1 MGCFALFFSEK
12 RGQNIKVCEMNAT
25 RRNKRKPFLKC
36 LAQVLVC
43 VDMVQVIKAQVHS
56 VSLNPEFFPYL
67 FSLSLLFFYF
77 FLLTRKTYCQFK
89 PLNNASQV
97 RWFCLVAFIV
107 HASMFC
113 PHFSQKQSA
122 KRPKENTLRGM
133 FYYLIENSHAK
144 IQTLLKKK
152 EISPEK
158 VTYVSL
164 APGHSILQDI

>member
-1 MGCFALFFSEK
+1 
-12 RGQNIKVCEMNAT
+12 
-25 RRNKRKPFLKC
+25 
-36 LAQVLVC
+36 
-43 VDMVQVIKAQVHS
+43 
-56 VSLNPEFFPYL
+56 
-67 FSLSLLFFYF
+67 
-77 FLLTRKTYCQFK
+77 
-89 PLNNASQV
+89 
-97 RWFCLVAFIV
+97 
-107 HASMFC
+107 MFC

-122 KRPKENTLRGM
+122 KWPKENTLRGM